1 MMQANPFRS
10 IYLNQDD
17 VFSDY
22 GFHSQDISYTKISNL
37 ITSSKF
43 DVVLVTELIIRT
55 SVVLARQGEKG
66 TEGEKK
72 KREKKVNPAVNFSMA
87 TITWCKRTRSFP
99 HQHVVS
105 TASFDHA
112 WLLKTGIVPRA
123 VSQYAT
129 ANNTR
134 LGLAKGKQEYHSLYF
149 FSLYSFLTGEQG
161 DRNFSGESLAI

>member
-1 MMQANPFRS
+1 MYHDELRRPLYM
-10 IYLNQDD
+10 NQDD
-17 VFSDY
+17 VVSGS
-22 GFHSQDISYTKISNL
+22 GFYSQDFSHTKAKNPSYLECHTAV
-37 ITSSKF
+37 SSEIKL
-43 DVVLVTELIIRT
+43 DTHEQVSCSLYRGRGK
-55 SVVLARQGEKG
+55 A
-66 TEGEKK
+66 
-72 KREKKVNPAVNFSMA
+72 NPAVNFSIV
-87 TITWCKRTRSFP
+87 TITRRKRTRSFP

-134 LGLAKGKQEYHSLYF
+134 LGLAKGKQEYHSLCF
-149 FSLYSFLTGEQG
+149 FSLYSFLAGEQG